1 MTLKG
6 PSEPRYKFRAENEP
20 DMFRYV
26 ARVLAME
33 ARAQAEGVTRLADGS
48 GVTCELSTTLSLDHL
63 RDLSRIG
70 GDLHVITETI
80 KPKGDYDGGT
90 DALSH

>member
-6 PSEPRYKFRAENEP
+6 PSEPRYKFRAESEP

-33 ARAQAEGVTRLADGS
+33 AINALQRLRGMPLCYGRS
-48 GVTCELSTTLSLDHL
+48 VMTVKFGLSPT
-63 RDLSRIG
+63 G
-70 GDLHVITETI
+70 
-80 KPKGDYDGGT
+80 
-90 DALSH
+90 